1 MNDIYCINQDYLD
14 LLRIMSSLSGL
25 FSDNDVP
32 YLYYR
37 NAENLFCYALKAQNL
52 SRDDSAFDALM
63 PILGVKTGIGLKTF
77 ICQNHTSLEKVA
89 EFNQLSN
96 NFRQLDDYKLIYAIS
111 EARNERINFAK
122 GFYDVSQAIYHIVSR
137 RIR

>member
-52 SRDDSAFDALM
+52 SRDDSAFDAL
-63 PILGVKTGIGLKTF
+63 
-77 ICQNHTSLEKVA
+77 
-89 EFNQLSN
+89 
-96 NFRQLDDYKLIYAIS
+96 
-111 EARNERINFAK
+111 
-122 GFYDVSQAIYHIVSR
+122 
-137 RIR
+137 IRS